1 MAEPSFP
8 LSCPRCGVCAT
19 RTGGPRKCH
28 NMFETLTEKLQKTF
42 KKLRGQGKLTERNM
56 REGLREVRLALLEA
70 DVNYKVAKQF
80 IEDVERAAAGKRVF
94 DSVTPAQQLIK
105 IVHDELVRIM
115 GDRAT
120 EIRMAPSPPTIV
132 MLVGLHGSG
141 KTTTAGKLAKMFR
154 SKGHSPL
161 VVAADVYRPAAV
173 DQLKIVAEQAEVA
186 FFSRSG
192 SVSPIAI
199 CKQAVEQA
207 KQNRHDFVVLDTA
220 GRLHVD
226 EQLMTE
232 LRNIGEAIGPHEILF
247 VADAMTG
254 QDAVKAAV
262 TFCAN
267 LELTGV
273 ILTKMDGDARGGAA
287 LSVRRTVGCPIKLVG
302 VGEKLDAIEPFHP
315 ERMASRILGMGDVVS
330 LVEKAQSSID
340 EEEARRLEEK
350 LRKQQFDLEDF
361 VEQLRR
367 LRSLGPLEQVVSM
380 IPGMSRMK
388 GIQPDERDLARVEAI
403 INSMTVGERRSPN
416 VIDGSRRRRIARG
429 SGTTVQEVNAL
440 LKQFDQV
447 KKMMK
452 NISKFS
458 KMRKAGAGALPFRP

>member
-1 MAEPSFP
+1 
-8 LSCPRCGVCAT
+8 
-19 RTGGPRKCH
+19 
-28 NMFETLTEKLQKTF
+28 MFETLSEKLQKTF

-70 DVNYKVAKQF
+70 DVNYKVAKEL
-80 IEDVERAAAGKRVF
+80 IEDVERAALGKRVL

-105 IVHDELVRIM
+105 IVHDELIRVM
-115 GDRAT
+115 GSEAS
-120 EIRMAPSPPTIV
+120 EIRLASSPPTIL
-132 MLVGLHGSG
+132 MLAGLHGSG
-141 KTTTAGKLAKMFR
+141 KTTTAGKLARMFR
-154 SKGHSPL
+154 SKGHSPI

-173 DQLKIVAEQAEVA
+173 EQLKIVAEQAGVA
-186 FFSRSG
+186 FFSRG
-192 SVSPIAI
+192 GTVSPITI
-199 CKQAVEQA
+199 CRQAVEEA
-207 KQNRHDFVVLDTA
+207 KRDRHDLVVLDTA

-226 EQLMTE
+226 DQLMTE
-232 LRNIGEAIGPHEILF
+232 LRNIKQAIKPHEILF

-254 QDAVKAAV
+254 QDAVKAAA
-262 TFCAN
+262 TFHAR

-287 LSVRRTVGCPIKLVG
+287 LSVRRTAGCPIKLVG

-315 ERMASRILGMGDVVS
+315 DRMASRILGMGDVVS

-350 LRKQQFDLEDF
+350 LRKQQFNLEDF

-388 GIQPDERDLARVEAI
+388 GIQPDDRDLTRIEAI
-403 INSMTVGERRSPN
+403 INSMTVQERRNPT
-416 VIDGSRRRRIARG
+416 VVDGGRRRRIARG
-429 SGTTVQEVNAL
+429 SGTSVQEVNAL
-440 LKQFDQV
+440 LKQFGQV

-452 NISKFS
+452 NLSKLG
-458 KMRKAGAGALPFRP
+458 KAGKAGALPSFKF

>member
-1 MAEPSFP
+1 
-8 LSCPRCGVCAT
+8 
-19 RTGGPRKCH
+19 
-28 NMFETLTEKLQKTF
+28 MFEALTEKLQKTF
-42 KKLRGQGKLTERNM
+42 KRLRGQGKLTERNM

-80 IEDVERAAAGKRVF
+80 VEDVEQAAIGKRVF
-94 DSVTPAQQLIK
+94 DSVTPTQQLIK
-105 IVHDELVRIM
+105 IVHDELVRIL
-115 GDRAT
+115 GDKTAD
-120 EIRMAPSPPTIV
+120 IRMASSPPTIV

-141 KTTTAGKLAKMFR
+141 KTTTAGKIASMYR

-161 VVAADVYRPAAV
+161 LVAADVYRPAAI
-173 DQLKIVAEQAEVA
+173 DQLRIVAEQVGVA
-186 FFSRSG
+186 FFSKSG

-199 CKQAVEQA
+199 CKQAVGEA
-207 KQNRHDFVVLDTA
+207 KRNRYDLIVLDTA

-226 EQLMTE
+226 DQLMTE
-232 LRNIGEAIGPHEILF
+232 LRNIRDAVKPHEVLF

-262 TFCAN
+262 TFN
-267 LELTGV
+267 TNIELTGV
-273 ILTKMDGDARGGAA
+273 VLTKMDGDARGGAA
-287 LSVRRTVGCPIKLVG
+287 LSVKGTVGCPIKLVG

-330 LVEKAQSSID
+330 LVEKAQSTID

-350 LRKQQFDLEDF
+350 LRKQQFNLEDF
-361 VEQLRR
+361 VEQLHR

-380 IPGMSRMK
+380 IPGMGYLK

-403 INSMTVGERRSPN
+403 INSMTIHERRNPS

-440 LKQFDQV
+440 LKQFAQV

-452 NISKFS
+452 NFGKLG
-458 KMRKAGAGALPFRP
+458 KMRKAGAGALPFRF

>member
-1 MAEPSFP
+1 
-8 LSCPRCGVCAT
+8 
-19 RTGGPRKCH
+19 
-28 NMFETLTEKLQKTF
+28 MFETLTEKLQKTF

-56 REGLREVRLALLEA
+56 RDGLREVRLALLEA

-80 IEDVERAAAGKRVF
+80 VEDVEQAAIGKRVF
-94 DSVTPAQQLIK
+94 ESVTPTQQLIK
-105 IVHDELVRIM
+105 IVYDELVRIL
-115 GDRAT
+115 GDKT
-120 EIRMAPSPPTIV
+120 VEMRMAQSPPTIV

-141 KTTTAGKLAKMFR
+141 KTTTAAKLASMYR

-161 VVAADVYRPAAV
+161 LVAADVYRPAAI
-173 DQLKIVAEQAEVA
+173 DQLRIVAEQVGVA
-186 FFSRSG
+186 FFSKTG

-199 CKQAVEQA
+199 CKQAVGEA
-207 KQNRHDFVVLDTA
+207 KRNSHDLLVLDTA

-226 EQLMTE
+226 DQLMTE
-232 LRNIGEAIGPHEILF
+232 LRNIKDALKPHEVLF

-254 QDAVKAAV
+254 QDAVNAAV
-262 TFCAN
+262 TFNTNIA
-267 LELTGV
+267 LTGV

-287 LSVRRTVGCPIKLVG
+287 LSVKRTVGCPIKLVG

-350 LRKQQFDLEDF
+350 LRKQQFNLEDF

-380 IPGMSRMK
+380 IPGMGHIK
-388 GIQPDERDLARVEAI
+388 GIQPDERDLVRVEAI
-403 INSMTVGERRSPN
+403 INSMTIMERRNPN

-429 SGTTVQEVNAL
+429 SGTTVQEVNSL

-452 NISKFS
+452 NFSKLG
-458 KMRKAGAGALPFRP
+458 KMRKAGAGALPFKL

>member
-1 MAEPSFP
+1 
-8 LSCPRCGVCAT
+8 
-19 RTGGPRKCH
+19 
-28 NMFETLTEKLQKTF
+28 MFETLTEKLQNTF

-56 REGLREVRLALLEA
+56 RDGLREVRLALLEA

-80 IEDVERAAAGKRVF
+80 IEDVERTAVGKRVF

-105 IVHDELVRIM
+105 IVHDELVRVM
-115 GDRAT
+115 GEKAAD
-120 EIRMAPSPPTIV
+120 ICIAPSPPTIV

-141 KTTTAGKLAKMFR
+141 KTTTAGKIASLYR

-161 VVAADVYRPAAV
+161 LVAADVYRPAAI
-173 DQLKIVAEQAEVA
+173 DQLKIVAEQAGVA
-186 FFSRSG
+186 FFSEAG
-192 SVSPIAI
+192 SVSPITI
-199 CKQAVEQA
+199 A
-207 KQNRHDFVVLDTA
+207 KHALGEAKRNRHDLLLLDTA

-226 EQLMTE
+226 DQLMTE
-232 LRNIGEAIGPHEILF
+232 LRNIKDALKPHEVLF

-254 QDAVKAAV
+254 QDAVNAAV
-262 TFCAN
+262 AFHTN
-267 LELTGV
+267 IELTGV

-287 LSVRRTVGCPIKLVG
+287 LSVKRTVGCPIKLVG
-302 VGEKLDAIEPFHP
+302 VGEKLDAIEAFHP
-315 ERMASRILGMGDVVS
+315 DRMASRILGMGDVVS
-330 LVEKAQSSID
+330 LVEKAQSTID
-340 EEEARRLEEK
+340 EEEAKRLEEK
-350 LRKQQFDLEDF
+350 LRKQQFNLEDF

-380 IPGMSRMK
+380 IPGMARMK
-388 GIQPDERDLARVEAI
+388 GIQPDERDLVRIEAI
-403 INSMTVGERRSPN
+403 INSMTVGERRNPN

-452 NISKFS
+452 NIGKLG
-458 KMRKAGAGALPFRP
+458 KMRKAGAGALPFRL

>member
-1 MAEPSFP
+1 
-8 LSCPRCGVCAT
+8 
-19 RTGGPRKCH
+19 
-28 NMFETLTEKLQKTF
+28 MFETLTEKLQSTF

-56 REGLREVRLALLEA
+56 RDGLREVRLALLEA
-70 DVNYKVAKQF
+70 DVNYRVAKQF
-80 IEDVERAAAGKRVF
+80 IEDVERSAIGKRVF

-105 IVHDELVRIM
+105 IVHDELVRVM
-115 GDRAT
+115 GEKTAD
-120 EIRMAPSPPTIV
+120 IRMAPSPPTIV

-141 KTTTAGKLAKMFR
+141 KTTTGGKLASLYR

-161 VVAADVYRPAAV
+161 LVAADVYRPAAIE
-173 DQLKIVAEQAEVA
+173 QLKIVAEQVGAA
-186 FFSRSG
+186 FFSKTG

-199 CKQAVEQA
+199 CKQAVGEA
-207 KQNRHDFVVLDTA
+207 KHNGHDLVLIDTA

-226 EQLMTE
+226 AQLMTE
-232 LRNIGEAIGPHEILF
+232 LRNIKEAVKPDEVLF

-254 QDAVKAAV
+254 QDAVNAAV
-262 TFCAN
+262 TFHTN
-267 LELTGV
+267 IDLTGV

-330 LVEKAQSSID
+330 LVEKAQSTID
-340 EEEARRLEEK
+340 EQEAKRLEEK
-350 LRKQQFDLEDF
+350 LRRQQFNLEDF

-367 LRSLGPLEQVVSM
+367 LRSLGPLDQVVSM
-380 IPGMSRMK
+380 IPGMAQLK
-388 GIQPDERDLARVEAI
+388 GVQPEERDLVRVEAI
-403 INSMTVGERRSPN
+403 INSMTVAERRNPH

-452 NISKFS
+452 NISKLG
-458 KMRKAGAGALPFRP
+458 KIRKAGAGGAFPFRI